1 MHFSIKKKVLY
12 FLFYIYTLLSSIQIQ
27 KRKKKKKVIRVNL
40 IDKVY
45 VVEYEIWNE
54 SRLR

>member
-27 KRKKKKKVIRVNL
+27 KRKKEKKVIRVNL